1 MSLEPKTARRSV
13 LSLAQRLRK
22 VRTDSKM
29 SLDDL
34 ARRANVSKTYLWEL
48 ERDES
53 GEKRPSADVLLRIA
67 NALSVTIADLLALA
81 TVQVDDVSMELSSS
95 LQEFR
100 DRMRTLKTPLSD
112 SDLRDLAAMRFRGG
126 QPQTADEWHQLF
138 LALGGTNRRKQ

>member
-1 MSLEPKTARRSV
+1 M
-13 LSLAQRLRK
+13 SLAQRLRK